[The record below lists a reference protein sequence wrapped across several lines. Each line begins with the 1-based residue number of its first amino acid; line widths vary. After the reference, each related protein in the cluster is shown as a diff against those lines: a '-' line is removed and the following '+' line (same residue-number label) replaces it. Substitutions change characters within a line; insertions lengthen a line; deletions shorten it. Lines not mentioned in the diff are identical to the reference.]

1 MTTEKSLTAKPLA
14 SHFVTKKRG
23 RGPKAPTFVTLR
35 DNAPDWLRAAVYAAH
50 CEDLPNDWIY
60 SECLAACEAIDA
72 GDLGAGAYPE
82 DTIHG
87 YADSRVDIYT
97 RDLYQWAA
105 DFCLSG
111 TYAQARENADSRGNS
126 GEVEDSIKFYQ
137 YLAIENIARIMLDA
151 AVRSDRSGET

>member
-23 RGPKAPTFVTLR
+23 RGPKAPTFVSLKDTR
-35 DNAPDWLRAAVYAAH
+35 PDWLRAAVYAAH

-60 SECLAACEAIDA
+60 AECLAACEAIDA
-72 GDLGAGAYPE
+72 GDLGNSVYQE
-82 DTIHG
+82 DMIHE

-105 DFCLSG
+105 DFCLSNTFAG
-111 TYAQARENADSRGNS
+111 AESSAADM
-126 GEVEDSIKFYQ
+126 GEADGRDMVDRIKVLQ

-151 AVRSDRSGET
+151 AVRSGET